1 MAFIATIVDM
11 PQLRRSNWNPRN
23 PKQPKPPIIEPPGRP
38 PIKPKG
44 VCGFGHNFVR
54 NMPAGPRG
62 KGRKG
67 ILYRYACRRTTA
79 RAVRASR
86 YTRNAPA
93 RRGIPPQQLPVY
105 RGDRRQ
111 GRAGTTPAQRG
122 TRAINPKQQV
132 NEDLS

>member
-1 MAFIATIVDM
+1 MAFIASVIEM
-11 PQLRRSNWNPRN
+11 PQLRRSNWSPRN
-23 PKQPKPPIIEPPGRP
+23 PKQPKPPIIEPVGRV
-38 PIKPKG
+38 PIKATSST
-44 VCGFGHNFVR
+44 GFGHTYIR

-67 ILYRYACRRTTA
+67 ILYRYAGRRNIA
-79 RAVRASR
+79 RAVRVSR

-93 RRGIPPQQLPVY
+93 PRGVPPQHLPVY

-111 GRAGTTPAQRG
+111 GRASTPAQRG
-122 TRAINPKQQV
+122 TRATNPQQIV